1 MVRCD
6 NRLQLNAESTS
17 MEMIIISGAG
27 TLVLLV
33 ALLLDYVLAPELRR
47 LACVDGVPRS
57 SGPELSAARPP
68 SPDHL
73 LTCDRAA

>member
-6 NRLQLNAESTS
+6 SRLQLNAESTS

-33 ALLLDYVLAPELRR
+33 ALLFDYVLAPDLRR
-47 LACVDGVPRS
+47 LAGVDGVPRS
-57 SGPELSAARPP
+57 SGPELSVARPP
-68 SPDHL
+68 SPDRL
-73 LTCDRAA
+73 LTYDRAA